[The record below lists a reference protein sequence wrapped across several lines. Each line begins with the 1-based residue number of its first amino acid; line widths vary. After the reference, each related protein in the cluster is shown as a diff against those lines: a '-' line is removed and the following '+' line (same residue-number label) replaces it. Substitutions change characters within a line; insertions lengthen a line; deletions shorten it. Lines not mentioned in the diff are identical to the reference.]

1 MIETLPNRPLYL
13 HEITSL
19 KQSKKINNAEALFYE
34 EDNINGVICFLL
46 NINEKGYIIGFDKEN
61 NSWINVSKIIN
72 SQEYDEKSSDVISW
86 VNNQYDN
93 YGIYGMNE

>member
-86 VNNQYDN
+86 VNNQHDN